1 MKKDTAFDKY
11 VKILIVILSIVF
23 SVALISVMVP
33 YVLHNLGVNSCIS
46 SPSVS
51 EYYGVFISF
60 LALAFAISIATPYFI
75 SKNQIK
81 SVVRKYLETEY
92 KEDVEKSV
100 ENFTRTDAHL
110 SRMIAFLLMENHYY
124 YWAIGWAFRALKRY
138 KNLSGDYQKIYKELH
153 EFLLRDVIL
162 QCLETIT
169 ENPEGDKSKDIFSTD
184 SENKEKEANRIKIR
198 AIKDYA
204 DFMYEICVLYKNQS
218 YVRDMNKFFN
228 DVLVAISSKMTDLC
242 DVVNASYVGSGK
254 TLFDDVLEIS
264 TYRTADTKKDF
275 IDFINNKKLL

>member
-1 MKKDTAFDKY
+1 MKKNTAFDKY

-33 YVLHNLGVNSCIS
+33 YVLHNLGVNPCIS

-100 ENFTRTDAHL
+100 ENFNRTDAHL
-110 SRMIAFLLMENHYY
+110 SRMIAFLLMKNHYY

-138 KNLSGDYQKIYKELH
+138 KNLSGDYQKIYKEFH

-169 ENPEGDKSKDIFSTD
+169 ENPEGDKSKDIFSTN
-184 SENKEKEANRIKIR
+184 SKNKEKEANRIKIR

-204 DFMYEICVLYKNQS
+204 DFMYEKNVLYKNQS
-218 YVRDMNKFFN
+218 YIKNLNKFFN
-228 DVLVAISSKMTDLC
+228 DELAAISSKMTDLC
-242 DVVNASYVGSGK
+242 DVVKASYVGSGR

-264 TYRTADTKKDF
+264 TYRTADTKKDY